1 VRFVE
6 TQEQTPVEYT
16 LSLFGKYDIVVLCER
31 AHPETTQY
39 NMIFELVSDKRFQ
52 QRAGTVR
59 VSGYDNKEIF
69 PKNDC
74 EEKIRQW
81 LR

>member
-1 VRFVE
+1 MRFVE

-52 QRAGTVR
+52 
-59 VSGYDNKEIF
+59 
-69 PKNDC
+69 
-74 EEKIRQW
+74 
-81 LR
+81 